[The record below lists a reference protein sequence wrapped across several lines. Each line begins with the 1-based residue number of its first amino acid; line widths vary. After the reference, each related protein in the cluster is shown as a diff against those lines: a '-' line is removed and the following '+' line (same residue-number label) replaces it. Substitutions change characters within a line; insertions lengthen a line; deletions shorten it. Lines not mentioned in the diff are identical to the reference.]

1 MSFTSKAILPQVPVT
16 RPRKQPTSAMVS
28 RTVCQEIAG
37 WPSLSSF
44 ISSTWHFSPSLP
56 SEDSVPAAPP
66 NSPTSTRSFNCASR
80 CLWRSK
86 EASSVA
92 IL

>member
-1 MSFTSKAILPQVPVT
+1 MPHEPVT
-16 RPRKQPTSAMVS
+16 SPRKQPTSAMMS
-28 RTVCQEIAG
+28 RTVCHEIAG
-37 WPSLSSF
+37 WPSFNSF

-56 SEDSVPAAPP
+56 SDDSVPAAPP
-66 NSPTSTRSFNCASR
+66 NSPTSTRGFNSLSR

-86 EASSVA
+86 AASMVA